1 MKKRILNIILIGAI
15 GLTSLNCTDLIED
28 VSPDA
33 LPENSQTLTDVTIL
47 ERLLVNTYQT
57 MPVGQES
64 FIQSMMSDEARI
76 ASTNNGSGV
85 FLWGRTFTSQ
95 DANVEALWNDSYRT
109 VFTANKVLD
118 NIDNVTNNGANGL
131 NKNQI
136 KAEALGMRAF
146 AHFIVLKNFSPKYS
160 PTALGCAY
168 MKSANIENIY
178 DTPPRSN
185 MQTSYQNVLSDLNAA
200 LALNPTNN
208 LNMRMSKDAL
218 NAIKGLVYLE
228 MGDNANAITFT
239 TAAIGSRV
247 LKGGPENNP
256 LAPTKQTE
264 ITNIWT
270 DPITGTG
277 TSGPGYVANPIDGSE
292 VIFQQINIAGA
303 VSFNMGA
310 LYRSPSLGTFWNAST
325 TLKTKYNAG
334 DYRIAAYY
342 RTFGTPSS
350 LSTVFNK
357 YFGPATT
364 PGIANIKAIR
374 LAEMILARAEAKA
387 KSGDLAGAFADYS
400 LIRVSRNAGTSV
412 AFTST
417 QDAIDKILDE
427 KFREF
432 PLEGKRMIDLKR
444 NGKTVTRL
452 LTDTTVAYP
461 NTSFPNVDKMTLPI
475 PYSEIFA
482 NPNMQQNVGW

>member
-15 GLTSLNCTDLIED
+15 GLTSLNCTDLLED

-33 LPENSQTLTDVTIL
+33 LPENSQTLTDVTVL
-47 ERLLVNTYQT
+47 ERLLINTYQT

-64 FIQSMMSDEARI
+64 FVQALMSDEARI

-95 DANVEALWNDSYRT
+95 DGDVEALWNNSYRT
-109 VFTANKVLD
+109 IFTANKVLD
-118 NIDNVTNNGANGL
+118 NIDNVTNNGVNGL
-131 NKNQI
+131 SKNQI

-146 AHFIVLKNFSPKYS
+146 THFIILKNFSPKYS

-168 MKSANIENIY
+168 VKSANIENIY

-200 LALNPTNN
+200 LALNPTNT

-218 NAIKGLVYLE
+218 NAIKSLVYLE
-228 MGDNANAITFT
+228 MGDNPNAITFA
-239 TAAIGSRV
+239 TAAIGTRA
-247 LKGGPENNP
+247 LK
-256 LAPTKQTE
+256 TTQTD
-264 ITNIWT
+264 ITNLWT
-270 DPITGTG
+270 DPITGAG
-277 TSGPGYVANPIDGSE
+277 NISNAVDGSE
-292 VIFQQINIAGA
+292 VILQQINIAGA
-303 VSFNMGA
+303 VNFNMGA

-342 RTFGTPSS
+342 RTFGSGTTTT
-350 LSTVFNK
+350 TVFNK
-357 YFGPATT
+357 YYGPTAN
-364 PGIANIKAIR
+364 PGVSNIKAIR
-374 LAEMILARAEAKA
+374 LAEIILARAEAKA
-387 KSGDLAGAFADYS
+387 KSGDLAGAFTDYA
-400 LIRVSRNAGTSV
+400 LVRTARNAGASI

-417 QDAIDKILDE
+417 QDGIDKILE
-427 KFREF
+427 ERFREF

-452 LTDTTVAYP
+452 STDTTVAYP

>member
-33 LPENSQTLTDVTIL
+33 LPESSQTLTDVTIL

-57 MPVGQES
+57 MPIGQES
-64 FIQSMMSDEARI
+64 FIQALMSDEARI
-76 ASTNNGSGV
+76 ATTNNGSGV

-95 DANVEALWNDSYRT
+95 DNDVEALWNSSYRT

-168 MKSANIENIY
+168 MKSSNIENIY

-185 MQTSYQNVLSDLNAA
+185 MQDSYQNVLSDLNAA

-218 NAIKGLVYLE
+218 NAIKSLVYLE
-228 MGDNANAITFT
+228 MGDNANAITFAN
-239 TAAIGSRV
+239 AAIGTRV
-247 LKGGPENNP
+247 LKGGPEIVTVPATNP
-256 LAPTKQTE
+256 KQAE

-270 DPITGTG
+270 DPITSAGTN
-277 TSGPGYVANPIDGSE
+277 AAPIDGSE

-310 LYRSPSLGTFWNAST
+310 LYRSPALGVFWNAST
-325 TLKTKYNAG
+325 TLKQKYNAG

-342 RTFGTPSS
+342 RTFGTPTS
-350 LSTVFNK
+350 LTTVFNK
-357 YFGPATT
+357 YYGPAAT

-374 LAEMILARAEAKA
+374 LAEMILVRAEAKA
-387 KSGDLAGAFADYS
+387 KTGDLAGAFADYD
-400 LIRVSRNAGTSV
+400 LIRVSRNAGASV

-444 NGKTVTRL
+444 NGKIVTRL
-452 LTDTTVAYP
+452 STDTTVAYP

-482 NPNMQQNVGW
+482 NPNMKQNVGW

>member
-15 GLTSLNCTDLIED
+15 GLTSLNCTDLLED
-28 VSPDA
+28 VNPDA
-33 LPENSQTLTDVTIL
+33 LQENSQTLKDVTVL
-47 ERLLVNTYQT
+47 ERLLINTYQT

-64 FIQSMMSDEARI
+64 FVQAMMSDEVRI

-95 DANVEALWNDSYRT
+95 DGDVETLWNNSYRT

-146 AHFIVLKNFSPKYS
+146 AHFIILKNFSPKYS
-160 PTALGCAY
+160 PNALGCAY
-168 MKSANIENIY
+168 MKSANSENVY

-185 MQTSYQNVLSDLNAA
+185 MQTSYQYVLDDLNAA
-200 LALNPTNN
+200 LALNPSNL

-218 NAIKGLVYLE
+218 NAIKSLVYLE
-228 MGDNANAITFT
+228 MGDNPNAITFA
-239 TAAIGSRV
+239 TAAIGTRV
-247 LKGGPENNP
+247 LKGGPELPTVPPNP
-256 LAPTKQTE
+256 PSTVKQTE

-270 DPITGTG
+270 DPITSAGTN
-277 TSGPGYVANPIDGSE
+277 AAPIDGSE

-303 VSFNMGA
+303 ASLTMGA
-310 LYRSPSLGTFWNAST
+310 LYRTPSLGVLWNAST
-325 TLKTKYNAG
+325 TIKAKYNAG

-342 RTFGTPSS
+342 RTFGTPTS
-350 LSTVFNK
+350 LTTVYNK
-357 YFGPATT
+357 YYGPAAT
-364 PGIANIKAIR
+364 PGIANVKAIR

-387 KSGDLAGAFADYS
+387 KTGDLAGAFADYD
-400 LIRVSRNAGTSV
+400 LIRVSRNAGASV

-427 KFREF
+427 RFREL
-432 PLEGKRMIDLKR
+432 PLEGKRLIDLKR
-444 NGKTVTRL
+444 NGKIVTRL
-452 LTDTTVAYP
+452 GSDTTAAYP

>member
-33 LPENSQTLTDVTIL
+33 LPENGQTLTDVTIL

-57 MPVGQES
+57 MPIGQES
-64 FIQSMMSDEARI
+64 FVQAMMSDEARI
-76 ASTNNGSGV
+76 ATTNNGSGV

-95 DANVEALWNDSYRT
+95 DSDVEALWNSGYRT

-146 AHFIVLKNFSPKYS
+146 AHFIILKNFSPKYN

-168 MKSANIENIY
+168 IKSANIENIY

-200 LALNPTNN
+200 LALNPTNT

-228 MGDNANAITFT
+228 MGDNANAITFA
-239 TAAIGSRV
+239 TAAIGTRV
-247 LKGGPENNP
+247 LKGGPEVP
-256 LAPTKQTE
+256 TAPGAKQTE

-270 DPITGTG
+270 DPITGAG
-277 TSGPGYVANPIDGSE
+277 TISNAVDGSE

-310 LYRSPSLGTFWNAST
+310 LYRSPSLGVFWNAST
-325 TLKTKYNAG
+325 TLKSKYTAG

-350 LSTVFNK
+350 LTTVFNK
-357 YFGPATT
+357 YYGPATT

-452 LTDTTVAYP
+452 STDTTVAYP

-475 PYSEIFA
+475 PYSEYE
-482 NPNMQQNVGW
+482 NE

>member
-1 MKKRILNIILIGAI
+1 MKKRIFNIILIGAI
-15 GLTSLNCTDLIED
+15 GLTSLNCTNLLED

-33 LPENSQTLTDVTIL
+33 LPENSQTLTDVTVL
-47 ERLLVNTYQT
+47 ERLLINTYQT

-64 FIQSMMSDEARI
+64 FIQSLMSDEARI

-95 DANVEALWNDSYRT
+95 DGDVEALWNNSYRT
-109 VFTANKVLD
+109 IFTANKVLD
-118 NIDNVTNNGANGL
+118 NIDNVTNNGVNGL

-146 AHFIVLKNFSPKYS
+146 THFIILKNFSPKYS

-168 MKSANIENIY
+168 VKSANIENIY

-185 MQTSYQNVLSDLNAA
+185 MQDSYQNVLNDLNAA
-200 LALNPTNN
+200 LALNPTNT

-218 NAIKGLVYLE
+218 NAIKSLVYLE
-228 MGDNANAITFT
+228 MGDNANAITFA
-239 TAAIGSRV
+239 TAAIGTRV
-247 LKGGPENNP
+247 LKGGPEVP
-256 LAPTKQTE
+256 TAPGAKQAE

-270 DPITGTG
+270 DPITSAG
-277 TSGPGYVANPIDGSE
+277 SNAAPIDGSE

-325 TLKTKYNAG
+325 TLKTKYNTG

-342 RTFGTPSS
+342 RTFGSGTT
-350 LSTVFNK
+350 LTTVFNK
-357 YFGPATT
+357 YYGPTAN
-364 PGIANIKAIR
+364 PGVSNVKAIR

-387 KSGDLAGAFADYS
+387 KTGDLAGAFADYS
-400 LIRVSRNAGTSV
+400 LIRVSRNAGASV
-412 AFTST
+412 AFTSM
-417 QDAIDKILDE
+417 QDAIDKILE
-427 KFREF
+427 ERFREF

-452 LTDTTVAYP
+452 ATDTTVAYP

>member
-15 GLTSLNCTDLIED
+15 GLTSLNCTDLLED
-28 VSPDA
+28 TNPDA
-33 LPENSQTLTDVTIL
+33 LQENSQTLKDVTIL
-47 ERLLVNTYQT
+47 ERLLINTYQT

-64 FIQSMMSDEARI
+64 FVQAMMSDEVRI

-95 DANVEALWNDSYRT
+95 DADVETLWNNSYRT

-131 NKNQI
+131 SKNQI

-146 AHFIVLKNFSPKYS
+146 AHFIILKNFSPKYS

-168 MKSANIENIY
+168 IKSANSENVY

-185 MQTSYQNVLSDLNAA
+185 MQDSYQNVLSDLNAA
-200 LALNPTNN
+200 LALNPSNT

-218 NAIKGLVYLE
+218 NAIKSLVYLE
-228 MGDNANAITFT
+228 MGDNPNAITFA
-239 TAAIGSRV
+239 TAAIGTRL
-247 LKGGPENNP
+247 LK
-256 LAPTKQTE
+256 TTQTD

-270 DPITGTG
+270 DPISGAGTI
-277 TSGPGYVANPIDGSE
+277 SNNVDGNE
-292 VIFQQINIAGA
+292 VILQQINIAGA
-303 VSFNMGA
+303 ASLTMGA
-310 LYRSPSLGTFWNAST
+310 LYRTPSLGVLWNAST
-325 TLKTKYNAG
+325 TIKAKYNAG
-334 DYRIAAYY
+334 DFRIAAYY
-342 RTFGTPSS
+342 RTFGTPTS
-350 LSTVFNK
+350 LTTVYNK
-357 YFGPATT
+357 YYGPTAT
-364 PGIANIKAIR
+364 PGIANVKAIR

-387 KSGDLAGAFADYS
+387 KTGDLAGAFTDYA
-400 LIRVSRNAGTSV
+400 LVRTARNAGTSA

-417 QDAIDKILDE
+417 QDAIDNILDE
-427 KFREF
+427 RFREL
-432 PLEGKRMIDLKR
+432 PLEGKRLIDLKR
-444 NGKTVTRL
+444 NGKTVTRSSF
-452 LTDTTVAYP
+452 DTTAAYP

-482 NPNMQQNVGW
+482 NPNIQQNVGW

>member
-15 GLTSLNCTDLIED
+15 GLTSLNCTDLLED
-28 VSPDA
+28 VNPDA
-33 LPENSQTLTDVTIL
+33 LQENSQTLKDVTIL
-47 ERLLVNTYQT
+47 ERLLINTYQT

-64 FIQSMMSDEARI
+64 FVQAMMSDEVRI

-95 DANVEALWNDSYRT
+95 DGDVETLWNNSYRT

-146 AHFIVLKNFSPKYS
+146 AHFIILKNFSPKYS

-168 MKSANIENIY
+168 MKSANSENVY

-185 MQTSYQNVLSDLNAA
+185 MQTSYQYVLDDLNAA
-200 LALNPTNN
+200 LALNPSNT

-218 NAIKGLVYLE
+218 NAIKSLVYLE
-228 MGDNANAITFT
+228 MGDNPNAITFA
-239 TAAIGSRV
+239 TAAIGTRV
-247 LKGGPENNP
+247 LK
-256 LAPTKQTE
+256 TTQTD

-270 DPITGTG
+270 DPISGAGTISN
-277 TSGPGYVANPIDGSE
+277 TVDGNE
-292 VIFQQINIAGA
+292 VILQQINIAGA
-303 VSFNMGA
+303 ASLTMGA
-310 LYRSPSLGTFWNAST
+310 LYRTPSLGVLWNAST
-325 TLKTKYNAG
+325 TIKAKYNAG
-334 DYRIAAYY
+334 DFRIAAYY
-342 RTFGTPSS
+342 RTFGTPTS
-350 LSTVFNK
+350 LTTVYNK
-357 YFGPATT
+357 YYGPTAT
-364 PGIANIKAIR
+364 PGIANVKAIR

-387 KSGDLAGAFADYS
+387 KTGDLAGAFTDYA
-400 LIRVSRNAGTSV
+400 LVRTARNAGASV

-427 KFREF
+427 RFREL
-432 PLEGKRMIDLKR
+432 PLEGKRLIDLKR

-452 LTDTTVAYP
+452 TFDTTAAYP

>member
-64 FIQSMMSDEARI
+64 FIQAMMSDESRI
-76 ASTNNGSGV
+76 AVQNNGSGV

-146 AHFIVLKNFSPKYS
+146 AHFIVLKNFSPKYN

-185 MQTSYQNVLSDLNAA
+185 MQTSYQNVLNDLNAA
-200 LALNPTNN
+200 LALNPTNS

-218 NAIKGLVYLE
+218 NAIKSLVYLE
-228 MGDNANAITFT
+228 MGDNANAITFA
-239 TAAIGSRV
+239 TAAIGTRG
-247 LKGGPENNP
+247 LK
-256 LAPTKQTE
+256 TTQTE
-264 ITNIWT
+264 ITNLWT
-270 DPITGTG
+270 DPITGAGSITNA
-277 TSGPGYVANPIDGSE
+277 VDGSE
-292 VIFQQINIAGA
+292 VILQQINIAGA

-310 LYRSPSLGTFWNAST
+310 LYRSPSLGVFWNAST

-342 RTFGTPSS
+342 RTFGAPSATT
-350 LSTVFNK
+350 TVFNK
-357 YFGPATT
+357 YYGPAAT

-387 KSGDLAGAFADYS
+387 KTGDLAGAFTDYA
-400 LIRVSRNAGTSV
+400 LVRTARNAGVSL

-427 KFREF
+427 RFREL
-432 PLEGKRMIDLKR
+432 PIEGKRMTDLKR

-452 LTDTTVAYP
+452 ATDTTLTYP

>member
-1 MKKRILNIILIGAI
+1 MKKRILNIILISAI

-33 LPENSQTLTDVTIL
+33 LPENSQTLKDVTIL

-64 FIQSMMSDEARI
+64 FIQALMSDEARI
-76 ASTNNGSGV
+76 ATTNNGSGV

-95 DANVEALWNDSYRT
+95 DSDVEALWNNSYRT
-109 VFTANKVLD
+109 IFTANKVLD

-146 AHFIVLKNFSPKYS
+146 VHFIILKNFSPKYN

-168 MKSANIENIY
+168 MKSANVENIY

-185 MQTSYQNVLSDLNAA
+185 MQDSYQNVLSDLNAA
-200 LALNPTNN
+200 LALNPTNT

-218 NAIKGLVYLE
+218 NAIKSLVYLE
-228 MGDNANAITFT
+228 MGDNANAITFA
-239 TAAIGSRV
+239 TAAIGTRA
-247 LKGGPENNP
+247 LKGGPVTVSNP
-256 LAPTKQTE
+256 TPQAD

-270 DPITGTG
+270 DPITSAGTN
-277 TSGPGYVANPIDGSE
+277 SAPIDGSE

-310 LYRSPSLGTFWNAST
+310 LYRSPSLGVFWNAST
-325 TLKTKYNAG
+325 TLKTKYTAG

-342 RTFGTPSS
+342 RTFGTGTS
-350 LSTVFNK
+350 LTTVFNK
-357 YFGPATT
+357 YYGPTAT
-364 PGIANIKAIR
+364 PGVANVKAIR
-374 LAEMILARAEAKA
+374 LAEIILARAEAKA
-387 KSGDLAGAFADYS
+387 KAGDLTGAFTDYA
-400 LIRVSRNAGTSV
+400 LVRTARNAGASV

-417 QDAIDKILDE
+417 QDAIDKILEE

-432 PLEGKRMIDLKR
+432 PLEGKRMVDLKR
-444 NGKTVTRL
+444 NGKTVVRL
-452 LTDTTVAYP
+452 INDTTVAYP

-475 PYSEIFA
+475 PYAEIFA